1 LFNYTGS
8 TTGFADANSW
18 INFSGR
24 LIIVDGSEFQT
35 IRNGATAMGTAQVI
49 LGDATTSGKLSQI
62 EGNWTWTNNI
72 ELVGSANEIINNSGS
87 GSARSLKLQGVLS
100 GSGNIVFKDA
110 TGFMTGDTGF
120 ILTGTNTMS
129 GNVTVDAFVRVGGIT
144 GDNTS
149 TAAGTGGTLGTA
161 DVVINSGK
169 RLTFSRSDSHTVSN
183 TISGAGSIHV
193 GSTGI
198 TGTNTQILTLTG
210 TNSYT
215 GATNVNVGTLLI
227 NGDNSSATGA
237 VTVASGATLGGTGTV
252 GGAITVNGSIA
263 PGTTGIGTLNAS
275 SNVTWNSGNA
285 WKFDLSSSD
294 DTSDQLAV
302 TGAFTKGTGDAG
314 TFKFDFMGST
324 PVWNT
329 VYTLATFAS
338 TDFTLSDFD
347 LAGSIA
353 TLGSGSYS
361 TSSFTVT
368 GTTLTFTAVPEP
380 STALAG
386 LLLTAGLL
394 RRRRREREG

>member
-1 LFNYTGS
+1 LTVEAGTLNVTNS
-8 TTGFADANSW
+8 AN
-18 INFSGR
+18 
-24 LIIVDGSEFQT
+24 
-35 IRNGATAMGTAQVI
+35 GTASN
-49 LGDATTSGKLSQI
+49 GTAGT
-62 EGNWTWTNNI
+62 
-72 ELVGSANEIINNSGS
+72 
-87 GSARSLKLQGVLS
+87 
-100 GSGNIVFKDA
+100 
-110 TGFMTGDTGF
+110 MT
-120 ILTGTNTMS
+120 
-129 GNVTVDAFVRVGGIT
+129 V
-144 GDNTS
+144 
-149 TAAGTGGTLGTA
+149 TGGTLA
-161 DVVINSGK
+161 FSNNALGK
-169 RLTFSRSDSHTVSN
+169 G
-183 TISGAGSIHV
+183 GAGSV
-193 GSTGI
+193 VMNG
-198 TGTNTQILTLTG
+198 GTLRWNSGNTQDLTGSGQLILVDGKTATFDTNGNDVILAGALGGGAINAALTKTGLGSFTLTSAL
-210 TNSYT
+210 TYT

-252 GGAITVNGSIA
+252 GGAITVNGGIA

-302 TGAFTKGTGDAG
+302 TGALTKGTGDAG

-394 RRRRREREG
+394 RRRRRESEG